1 MVDVMFDDVRRMV
14 LGLLFVVAFG
24 WMAAELVPG
33 GHEAMPPLQIALGGD
48 VIPPHP

>member
-1 MVDVMFDDVRRMV
+1 MVGVVFDDVRRMV

-33 GHEAMPPLQIALGGD
+33 TDGPKPMQVALSGD

>member
-1 MVDVMFDDVRRMV
+1 MVGVVFDDVRRMV

-33 GHEAMPPLQIALGGD
+33 TDGSGPMQVALSGD